1 MSSKEASVSDS
12 DNGNAIDSDLTT
24 ELLSEANSV
33 WQREPALRSL
43 LRLTVLACSDDPDQ
57 QSFAEAVAHT
67 VCYRLLLKSCHKPT
81 VATSASDASNSSSSS
96 RTGAAPPV
104 FCPHTLHQILMDAF
118 DSEITEHGH
127 RMLDA
132 VQEDCRAVVRRDPA
146 MDTLLQ
152 VVLFSKGFAALVCHR
167 AAYRLWQQ
175 QQTYTAMFLQ
185 SQCSAV
191 FGLDLHPASVV
202 GKGVM
207 LDHGTGIV
215 IGETAVVGDGCT
227 LLHGVTLGGTG
238 KDHGDRHPKVGDSV
252 LIGAGSSI
260 LGNVRIG
267 SNSKIG
273 AGSVVLRD
281 IPDFATA
288 VGAPAKIIGR
298 VAPSERPGSD
308 MDETLQNVRRLHK
321 SKDAVQVGVN
331 VTTAVNKTT
340 AASSSDELTADE
352 TGSEEEEYSTSDS
365 LTSAENNTNMTDNLC
380 PWRHIALLGRSA
392 PPGTLTIC
400 RLKQLLAPYH
410 CTMAEI
416 GSCFFALDT
425 RMVGHVH
432 TDSEKFRQRAA
443 AVLPRYV
450 PRLDAAAVDQLL
462 QQMQET
468 PEGAGAA
475 RPDP

>member
-1 MSSKEASVSDS
+1 MSSKESSSSDS
-12 DNGNAIDSDLTT
+12 DNGNGNAMSDSDLTT

-33 WQREPALRSL
+33 LQSEPALQSL
-43 LRLTVLACSDDPDQ
+43 LRLTVLACSDPDQ

-67 VCYRLLLKSCHKPT
+67 VCYRLLHKSCHKP
-81 VATSASDASNSSSSS
+81 AAAASDDTSSSSS
-96 RTGAAPPV
+96 STQAPPV

-118 DSEITEHGH
+118 DSAITEHGH

-146 MDTLLQ
+146 MDTPLQ

-175 QQTYTAMFLQ
+175 NQTYTAMFLQ

-252 LIGAGSSI
+252 LIGAGTSI

-281 IPDFATA
+281 IPDFAT
-288 VGAPAKIIGR
+288 
-298 VAPSERPGSD
+298 
-308 MDETLQNVRRLHK
+308 VR
-321 SKDAVQVGVN
+321 
-331 VTTAVNKTT
+331 TF
-340 AASSSDELTADE
+340 
-352 TGSEEEEYSTSDS
+352 
-365 LTSAENNTNMTDNLC
+365 SA
-380 PWRHIALLGRSA
+380 
-392 PPGTLTIC
+392 
-400 RLKQLLAPYH
+400 
-410 CTMAEI
+410 
-416 GSCFFALDT
+416 
-425 RMVGHVH
+425 
-432 TDSEKFRQRAA
+432 
-443 AVLPRYV
+443 
-450 PRLDAAAVDQLL
+450 
-462 QQMQET
+462 
-468 PEGAGAA
+468 
-475 RPDP
+475 